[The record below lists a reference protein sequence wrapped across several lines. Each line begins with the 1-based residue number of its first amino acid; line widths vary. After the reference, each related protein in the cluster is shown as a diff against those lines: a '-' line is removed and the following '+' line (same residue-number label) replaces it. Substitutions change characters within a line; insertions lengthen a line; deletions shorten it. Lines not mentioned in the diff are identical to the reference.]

1 MKVVRVIPCIC
12 SPNWEEKHIESGYYG
27 MPQLRVYGGSDR
39 YFEAYCPKCGRGG
52 LSQHKSAYLALKGW
66 NEMQEQLRRSP
77 TNIEAEEGADHA

>member
-66 NEMQEQLRRSP
+66 NEMQERLHSLP
-77 TNIEAEEGADHA
+77 TIIKAEEGEE